1 MANAR
6 RRLTLV
12 LVAAA
17 LVAMVGAGA
26 LTLRRARRES
36 AQRDARARVAEQGP
50 KIFVTSVALA
60 PPTRLVTLPGDVRA
74 FWQTTLYA
82 KVGGYVRDLPVD
94 KGDHVRRGQVLAHI
108 ESPETDHQVAEAR
121 ATLRVRRRAAARQ
134 RVLAPNGAASQQELD
149 QAISDLGVAENE
161 LRRVQAL
168 QGYELLRAPFD
179 GIVTARFV
187 DPGALLSASATGQP
201 VVEVS
206 SPDRV
211 RVLVYVGQDVAS
223 FVRLGDRAE
232 LTFDQLP
239 GQRVSGTVRRTADA
253 LDPRSRSMLVE
264 VWPEDGT
271 ARLVAGAF
279 AHVTLHVSVPPLP
292 VVPAEAIVARGEDLA
307 VAVVEDRRVHYV
319 PVELG
324 FNDGR
329 SVQVRSGVSAGEVI
343 ALSPPSDLAEGAP
356 VQPAERQEP
365 DRAQTAGPSRSARTP
380 TR

>member
-1 MANAR
+1 MAHTT
-6 RRLTLV
+6 RRLTLI

-17 LVAMVGAGA
+17 LVAALGVAA

-36 AQRDARARVAEQGP
+36 AQRDAQARVAEQGP
-50 KIFVTSVALA
+50 RVFVTSVALA
-60 PPTRLVTLPGDVRA
+60 APTRLVTLPGDVRA

-82 KVGGYVRDLPVD
+82 KVAGYVRDLPVD
-94 KGDHVRRGQVLAHI
+94 KGDHVRRGQILAHI
-108 ESPETDHQVAEAR
+108 ESPETDHQVAEAQ

-134 RVLAPNGAASQQELD
+134 RVLAPSGAASQQDLD

-168 QGYELLRAPFD
+168 QDYEILRAPFD

-187 DPGALLSASATGQP
+187 DPGALLSAAATGQP

-206 SPDRV
+206 SPNRV

-223 FVRLGDRAE
+223 FVRLGDRAD

-239 GQRVSGTVRRTADA
+239 GVRVGATVRRTADA

-264 VWPEDGT
+264 AWPEEG
-271 ARLVAGAF
+271 AVRLVAGTF

-292 VVPAEAIVARGEDLA
+292 FVPAEAIVSRGEDLA
-307 VAVVEDRRVHYV
+307 VAVVKDRRVHYV
-319 PVELG
+319 PVVLG
-324 FNDGR
+324 LNDGR

-356 VQPAERQEP
+356 IQPAERQAD
-365 DRAQTAGPSRSARTP
+365 DRARGAGPSRSARTP
-380 TR
+380 PR